1 MFALVILLCCPIG
14 GLSHTTFK
22 DGLDEFLGIHFDN
35 EPPQAATRFIREAST
50 VGLTRTFME
59 EFAYSVTRPPL
70 PPPGSY
76 MAELGRL
83 VDFFWTLDV
92 AVQERVKRAKRER
105 RMGERKRLR
114 NAQRRKPTFTPL
126 LGSLE
131 YTLIVWTFRVPF
143 HNSTNVVFQDPYPDG
158 LFHAAGPLP
167 IA

>member
-35 EPPQAATRFIREAST
+35 EPPQVATRFIREASS

-70 PPPGSY
+70 SPPGSY

-105 RMGERKRLR
+105 RMGERRRLR
-114 NAQRRKPTFTPL
+114 NAQRRNPTFTPL
-126 LGSLE
+126 LGSIE
-131 YTLIVWTFRVPF
+131 YTLTIWTFHVPF
-143 HNSTNVVFQDPYPDG
+143 QNSTHVIFENPYPDG
-158 LFHAAGPLP
+158 RFHESGPLP